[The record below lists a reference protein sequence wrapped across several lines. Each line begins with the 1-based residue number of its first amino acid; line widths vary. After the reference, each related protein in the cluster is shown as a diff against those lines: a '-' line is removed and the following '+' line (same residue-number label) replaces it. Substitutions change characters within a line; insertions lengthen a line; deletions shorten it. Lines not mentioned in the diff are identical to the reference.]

1 MKTDKKEAMSELINL
16 YQQLEFI
23 ENDSS
28 AETVKLFV
36 EDKEKK
42 LVEMLTKGEC
52 VCGQN

>member
-1 MKTDKKEAMSELINL
+1 MKTDKKEIMSELINL
-16 YQQLEFI
+16 YQQLEFV

-42 LVEMLTKGEC
+42 LVEMLTKGVDTCE
-52 VCGQN
+52 QN